1 VSKTDVDQNAEVRQS
16 WKPSLLLNPFV
27 GPSPAMRAIEQK
39 ARKFL
44 LTDQPVLIQGETGT
58 GKGVLAAWLHY
69 HGGRRDQSFVD
80 LNCASLSPEL
90 LESDLFGHERGAFT
104 GAVATKKGL
113 FEIAHNG
120 TVFLDEIGDLD
131 LQVQPRLLKVLE
143 ENRFRRLGDV
153 CERHVNIRLITATG
167 KNLAVLVRE
176 QKFRIDL
183 YYRINTFSVK
193 LPALRERIEDI
204 PFLARKMLKRIAIEQ
219 GHNELLLS
227 PELEKRMQ
235 AYLWPGNLREL
246 RQSLQ
251 RAAIFCENAMLTV
264 EDLQLEHEHLAN
276 DSTVSEKRQM
286 TLSELERRHIEQ
298 VLRIENGNVEETA
311 KTLGLSRSALYER
324 IKKHG
329 ISLSGIP
336 KLNPEFG
343 TNVEPGGRPDEV
355 CLVRK

>member
-1 VSKTDVDQNAEVRQS
+1 MWKDSVVRLPENSQSSDQNAELRQF
-16 WKPSLLLNPFV
+16 WKPSLLLDPFI
-27 GPSPAMRAIEQK
+27 GRSPAIRAIEQK

-44 LTDQPVLIQGETGT
+44 LTDQPVLIQGETGS

-80 LNCASLSPEL
+80 LNCASLCREL

-131 LQVQPRLLKVLE
+131 LQLQPRLLKVLE

-153 CERHVNIRLITATG
+153 CERHVNIRLITATS
-167 KNLAVLVRE
+167 KDLALLVRE
-176 QKFRIDL
+176 HEFRIDL
-183 YYRINTFSVK
+183 YYRINTFSIK

-204 PFLARKMLKRIAIEQ
+204 PLLARTMLKKIAIDQ
-219 GHNELLLS
+219 GRNELHLS
-227 PELEKRMQ
+227 PEVEKRLQ
-235 AYLWPGNLREL
+235 AYPWPGNLREL

-251 RAAIFCENAMLTV
+251 RAAILCENAMLDV
-264 EDLQLEHEHLAN
+264 DDLQLEHEHLAN
-276 DSTVSEKRQM
+276 DPAVSEKRQM

-298 VLRIENGNVEETA
+298 VLRLEKGSVEETA
-311 KTLGLSRSALYER
+311 KTLGLSRSALYDR

-336 KLNPEFG
+336 KLNPESG
-343 TNVEPGGRPDEV
+343 TN
-355 CLVRK
+355 L